1 MVIFRLV
8 KFAIAF
14 GVVEVEGINLLSATM
29 EYESKTGGENLRN
42 QDVMDMISELPRDLI
57 IQILSSLSTKDVAA
71 TSVLSKSWRSLW
83 KMVPNIKFVSGYHDK
98 TESHRFSEIVCK
110 SLLSCSSPVLESLYL
125 VNIYESEASD
135 DIEILIGVAFARP
148 VRKLVLELLLNKDYD
163 GNLIRIL
170 PSVFSSCNN
179 TLEILE
185 LSSMV
190 LLLDF
195 LCQVSL
201 RSLKKL
207 RLVYVEFKDDK
218 SICNLLCGCPILEDL
233 VVHRRN
239 NYDAE
244 TFTMAHVFFDYKYEG
259 DLIRFTSVFCSCNNT
274 LEILEL
280 STMLLDF
287 PCRVGLKSLKM
298 LHLINVKFRDEES
311 VCNILCGCPILEDL
325 TVNQRGNYD
334 AETFTIAVPSL
345 QRLTI
350 VDTFLGKVSGGYV
363 INAPSLKYLNIKG
376 VGAEWLGGIISSGED
391 YGFFLI
397 ENATELVEAKIIGV
411 IIDIHVHNED
421 ILASLT
427 SVKRLSLD
435 FSPLKIKC
443 PTGITFYQLVSLE
456 LNTRKTEWSNL
467 LARMLDNSPKLQ
479 ILKLIYTGHEY
490 NDRPIFPFRLA
501 EEWKQRPKCVPECLL
516 FHLVTFQWTNYP
528 WELKEELEVAKYIL
542 KNARWLKKATFYTE
556 PEDVE
561 TLEEKRE
568 ILNELSSVASN
579 SCHLVFESSSN

>member
-1 MVIFRLV
+1 
-8 KFAIAF
+8 
-14 GVVEVEGINLLSATM
+14 
-29 EYESKTGGENLRN
+29 KTGGENLRN
-42 QDVMDMISELPRDLI
+42 QDMMDWISELPRDLI
-57 IQILSSLSTKDVAA
+57 IQILSSLSTKDVTA
-71 TSVLSKSWRSLW
+71 TSVLSKSWRSVW
-83 KMVPNIKFVSGYHDK
+83 KMVPNIKFDSGYHYK
-98 TESHRFSEIVCK
+98 TESHSFSEIVCK

-135 DIEILIGVAFARP
+135 DIELLIGVAFARP
-148 VRKLVLELLLNKDYD
+148 VRKLVLELLLDKDYD
-163 GNLIRIL
+163 GELIRIL
-170 PSVFSSCNN
+170 PSVFFSCNN

-185 LSSMV
+185 LSSKL

-195 LCQVSL
+195 PCRVSL
-201 RSLKKL
+201 KSLKKL
-207 RLVYVEFKDDK
+207 RLIDVEFKDDE
-218 SICNLLCGCPILEDL
+218 SVCNLLCGCPILEGL

-239 NYDAE
+239 SYDSKA
-244 TFTMAHVFFDYKYEG
+244 FIMAKICNSKYED
-259 DLIRFTSVFCSCNNT
+259 DLIRFPSVFSSGNNT

-287 PCRVGLKSLKM
+287 PCRVGLKSLKK

-311 VCNILCGCPILEDL
+311 VCNLLCGCPILEDL
-325 TVNQRGNYD
+325 TVDRRGNYD

-350 VDTFLGKVSGGYV
+350 VDTFQGTANGGYV

-376 VGAEWLGGIISSGED
+376 VGFEWFRGLITLGEC
-391 YGFFLI
+391 YEFFLI

-411 IIDIHVHNED
+411 IMDIHVHNED
-421 ILASLT
+421 ILASLA

-456 LNTRKTEWSNL
+456 LNTRKSEWSNL

-479 ILKLIYTGHEY
+479 ILKLINTANDY
-490 NDRPIFPFRLA
+490 NNRTLYSFRLVG
-501 EEWKQRPKCVPECLL
+501 EWEKRPKCVPECLL
-516 FHLVTFQWTNYP
+516 FHLVTFQWTNYL
-528 WELKEELEVAKYIL
+528 WELEEELEVAKYIL

-568 ILNELSSVASN
+568 MLNELASVVRASN

>member
-1 MVIFRLV
+1 
-8 KFAIAF
+8 
-14 GVVEVEGINLLSATM
+14 M
-29 EYESKTGGENLRN
+29 EHESKTGGENLRN
-42 QDVMDMISELPRDLI
+42 QDMMDWISELPRDLI
-57 IQILSSLSTKDVAA
+57 IQILSSLSTKDVTA
-71 TSVLSKSWRSLW
+71 TSVLSKSWRSVW
-83 KMVPNIKFVSGYHDK
+83 KMVPNIKFDSGYHYK
-98 TESHRFSEIVCK
+98 TESHSFSEIVCK

-135 DIEILIGVAFARP
+135 DIELLIGVAFARP
-148 VRKLVLELLLNKDYD
+148 VRKLYEDD
-163 GNLIRIL
+163 LIRF
-170 PSVFSSCNN
+170 PSVFSS
-179 TLEILE
+179 
-185 LSSMV
+185 
-190 LLLDF
+190 
-195 LCQVSL
+195 
-201 RSLKKL
+201 
-207 RLVYVEFKDDK
+207 
-218 SICNLLCGCPILEDL
+218 G
-233 VVHRRN
+233 
-239 NYDAE
+239 
-244 TFTMAHVFFDYKYEG
+244 
-259 DLIRFTSVFCSCNNT
+259 NNT

-287 PCRVGLKSLKM
+287 PCRVGLKSLKK

-311 VCNILCGCPILEDL
+311 VCNLLCGCPILEDL
-325 TVNQRGNYD
+325 TVDRRGNYD

-350 VDTFLGKVSGGYV
+350 VDTFQGTANGGYV

-376 VGAEWLGGIISSGED
+376 VGFEWFRGLITLGEC
-391 YGFFLI
+391 YEFFLI

-411 IIDIHVHNED
+411 IMDIHVHNED
-421 ILASLT
+421 ILASLA

-456 LNTRKTEWSNL
+456 LNTRKSEWSNL

-479 ILKLIYTGHEY
+479 ILKLINT
-490 NDRPIFPFRLA
+490 
-501 EEWKQRPKCVPECLL
+501 KRPKCVPECLL
-516 FHLVTFQWTNYP
+516 FHLVTFQWTNYL
-528 WELKEELEVAKYIL
+528 WELEEELEVAKYIL

-568 ILNELSSVASN
+568 MLNELASVVRASN